1 MEFLDVAI
9 IGAGPYGLSIAAHLA
24 KSGIDHRIFGVPMQ
38 SWDKSMPKGM
48 ALKSDGRSSD
58 LSDPDGTFT
67 LKAFCLNQGY
77 PHHDTQW
84 PIPVEIFTEYGI
96 AFQKRFAAVEQ
107 KRLLSLKALTSGFL
121 LGFDDGEFLA
131 ARQVVLA
138 MGITP
143 FAHTPAVFQE
153 LPNDRL
159 THSNQH
165 GPISDLAG
173 RRVAVVGGGS
183 SALDL
188 AALLREEGSDVFVT
202 ARSVFEFHGRPN
214 PRPLWRR
221 MLRPTSGIGNGWTL
235 RVFSE
240 APRLFHALPQETRL
254 RLVGRLLGPSGGWFI
269 KDRLRNVEMRAG
281 LAPVSARVLGTGVEL
296 RFANSDG
303 GEWRSYADHVI
314 AATGY
319 KIDLRRLAFLPEE
332 MLAGLRRVS
341 GAPALSQRFESSW
354 PGLFFVGPISM
365 NSFGPL
371 VRFVFGT
378 AYTSRTIT
386 RGLAQPRRAV
396 YLAQQSPAKA

>member
-9 IGAGPYGLSIAAHLA
+9 IGAGPYGLSIAAHLTKA
-24 KSGIDHRIFGVPMQ
+24 GIGHRIFGVPMQ
-38 SWDKSMPKGM
+38 SWDKFMPKGM

-58 LSDPDGTFT
+58 LSDPDGAFT
-67 LKAFCLNQGY
+67 LKAFCLSQGY

-84 PIPVEIFTEYGI
+84 PIPVEVFTEYGL
-96 AFQKRFAAVEQ
+96 AFQKRFAGVEQ
-107 KRLLSLKALTSGFL
+107 KQLVSLKALTPGFL
-121 LGFDDGEFLA
+121 LGFDNGEFLT

-143 FAHTPAVFQE
+143 FAHTPPIFQD
-153 LPNDRL
+153 LPADRL
-159 THSNQH
+159 SHSNQH
-165 GPISDLAG
+165 GPIAHLAG
-173 RRVAVVGGGS
+173 RRVAVIGGGS

-188 AALLREEGSDVFVT
+188 AALLHEQGSDAFVT
-202 ARSVFEFHGRPN
+202 ARSNFEFHGRPN

-221 MLRPTSGIGNGWTL
+221 LLRPGSGIGNGWPL
-235 RVFSE
+235 RIFSD
-240 APRLFHALPQETRL
+240 APQLFHALPQETRL

-269 KDRLRNVEMRAG
+269 KDRLRNVEMRTG
-281 LAPVSARVLGTGVEL
+281 FAPVSAKLRGSGVEL
-296 RFANSDG
+296 RFAGPDG

-319 KIDLRRLAFLPEE
+319 KIDLKRLAFLPEE
-332 MLAGLRRVS
+332 MLAGLRRAG
-341 GAPALSQRFESSW
+341 GAPALSERFESSW

-378 AYTSRTIT
+378 AYTARSIT

-396 YLAQQSPAKA
+396 YVAQQSPVKA